1 MSSSIKSA
9 IIICILFAITGFALL
24 YKLGDL
30 PFAEPDEPRYAESA
44 REMIELGSYMVPY
57 LNYEPR
63 LEKPVLHYLLICAS
77 YALLGVS
84 EFSARLPSV
93 LAALLL
99 LGMTFF
105 VVRRFCGIGTAA
117 LACLMMVSSPLY
129 FVNARLTM
137 PDMVFSCVIIVSLF
151 CFYLG
156 WQAAVAGAKRR
167 WYIGFFLFQIIAAW
181 IKGPVGILVPV
192 AVALLC
198 LWQQRDLHELK
209 RMRLGRAL
217 VIVLLASLPWY
228 AYVYFFVDRAP
239 LAGRWQQQT
248 LGKLLGWSYEDFGRL
263 YYYVLVLLL
272 GLLPWSLLMP
282 WALYRRFRTLEK
294 DRFRQFLEVW
304 FLFVFLLF
312 TACASKKPQYVIMLV
327 CVCSA
332 WLGSVAIAALRAA
345 AGRRDRGLI
354 VSLCAFLA
362 VVAIGA
368 LWGLSWLAENQP
380 DLLWS
385 GKMAAVTLVVP
396 ALLAV
401 CLAARGQG
409 RSALVALSMA
419 TLLSIV
425 PAVNCAGDWL
435 NEHRS
440 VKAFLLENNAAIQQA
455 REIYT
460 GVKTFTGLSFY
471 LRRKVIMNP
480 DKKFLAQKLQGAEPC
495 VVFISEKR
503 YQQNKELLAPY
514 LMEAKYGK
522 VLLSNF
528 AAQKAGP

>member
-1 MSSSIKSA
+1 MSSRIKS
-9 IIICILFAITGFALL
+9 ILVVSLLFAITGFALL

-44 REMIELGSYMVPY
+44 REMIELSSYMVPY

-105 VVRRFCGIGTAA
+105 VVQRFCGIGTAA
-117 LACLMMVSSPLY
+117 LACLIMVSSPLY
-129 FVNARLTM
+129 FVPARLTM
-137 PDMVFSCVIIVSLF
+137 PDMVFSCVIIASLF

-156 WQAAVAGAKRR
+156 WQAAAEGAKRR

-217 VIVLLASLPWY
+217 VVVLLASLPWY
-228 AYVYFFVDRAP
+228 VYVYLFVDRAP
-239 LAGRWQQQT
+239 LTDRWQQQT

-272 GLLPWSLLMP
+272 GLLPWSFLMP

-304 FLFVFLLF
+304 FLFVFFLF

-368 LWGLSWLAENQP
+368 SGGVPWLSKNQP
-380 DLLWS
+380 DLLR
-385 GKMAAVTLVVP
+385 GGMAVAVTLIVP
-396 ALLAV
+396 TLIAV
-401 CLAARGQG
+401 WLAARGYG

-419 TLLSIV
+419 TLLSIM
-425 PAVNCAGDWL
+425 PALDCANDWL
-435 NEHRS
+435 IKHRS
-440 VKAFLLENNAAIQQA
+440 MKVFLLENEAAIQQA
-455 REIYT
+455 GELYT

-471 LRRKVIMNP
+471 LRRKVIMNR
-480 DKKFLAQKLQGAEPC
+480 DAKLLAQKLQGARALRG
-495 VVFISEKR
+495 IH
-503 YQQNKELLAPY
+503 Q
-514 LMEAKYGK
+514 
-522 VLLSNF
+522 
-528 AAQKAGP
+528 